1 MTRYH
6 APDGGWTLDRTEAG
20 RMAGRWLDVGD
31 AAQEL
36 GISTDAVRKRITRGS
51 LRSDRENGSVRVW
64 LDDGGTEAGREGQ
77 VDSEALVEVLRD
89 QVDYLKEQL
98 DAERRAN
105 DENRRLLAGLIERVP
120 ALEAPADA
128 PAPAEARGEAAE
140 EPGGNAVGVQHQAN
154 GTDDSRGSERP
165 WWRRV
170 FGG

>member
-1 MTRYH
+1 
-6 APDGGWTLDRTEAG
+6 
-20 RMAGRWLDVGD
+20 MAGRWLDVGE

-89 QVDYLKEQL
+89 QVDYLRAQL

-120 ALEAPADA
+120 ALEAPTDTSA
-128 PAPAEARGEAAE
+128 PTQRREDGTQEPAEAAPTPALPGPGTTPRTD
-140 EPGGNAVGVQHQAN
+140 EPR
-154 GTDDSRGSERP
+154 SPEKP